1 MSARVGTG
9 LRGGERMSG
18 DPFRESGLAEHAAAA
33 ADLARGDPLVAVTA
47 SFRRHERVQ
56 QSALAAS
63 GQALACKAGCTW
75 CCHFKVDVRADEALA
90 LAEHVRTRLDA
101 AMRAR
106 VLAAAQRNAQAIR
119 AMTPAEHLRTNM
131 ACCFLVDGGCAVYA
145 ARPMACRNY
154 HATDV
159 AGCITLFEEP
169 GNLDVPDSFIP
180 DLHARSAGHR
190 EGRQSAVLHAGL
202 DVRAYDLT
210 TAFLEAIENSGAA
223 KRLRQGKRALIAAVV
238 VD

>member
-1 MSARVGTG
+1 MST
-9 LRGGERMSG
+9 
-18 DPFRESGLAEHAAAA
+18 DPFRESGLAEHAAAS
-33 ADLARGDPLVAVTA
+33 ADLASGDPLSAVTA

-56 QSALAAS
+56 QAALAAS
-63 GQALACKAGCTW
+63 GRELACKAGCTW

-101 AMRAR
+101 ATRAR
-106 VLAAAQRNAQAIR
+106 VLAAAQRNAETIR
-119 AMTPAEHLRTNM
+119 TLAPAEHLRTNI
-131 ACCFLVDGGCAVYA
+131 ACCFLVDGGCSVYA
-145 ARPMACRNY
+145 ARPLACRNY

-159 AGCITLFEEP
+159 RGCITLFEDP
-169 GNLDVPDSFIP
+169 GNLEVPDSFIP
-180 DLHARSAGHR
+180 ELHARGAGHR

-210 TAFLEAIENSGAA
+210 TAFLEAMGNPATPR
-223 KRLRQGKRALIAAVV
+223 RLRQGKRALIEAIV

>member
-1 MSARVGTG
+1 V
-9 LRGGERMSG
+9 LGEQ
-18 DPFRESGLAEHAAAA
+18 
-33 ADLARGDPLVAVTA
+33 
-47 SFRRHERVQ
+47 RRHERLQ
-56 QSALAAS
+56 ATTLAAS
-63 GQALACKAGCTW
+63 GRELACRAGCTW

-101 AMRAR
+101 TTRER
-106 VLAAAQRNAQAIR
+106 VLAAAQRNAETIR
-119 AMTPAEHLRTNM
+119 TLAPADHLRTNI
-131 ACCFLVDGGCAVYA
+131 ACCFLVDGGCSVYA
-145 ARPMACRNY
+145 ARPLACRNY

-159 AGCITLFEEP
+159 RGCITLFEDP
-169 GNLDVPDSFIP
+169 GNLEVPDSFIP
-180 DLHARSAGHR
+180 ELHARSAGHR

-210 TAFLEAIENSGAA
+210 TAFLEAMDNPGVR